1 MPNGIAYMIKRTMR
15 KTVMLRITK
24 DATLEVVAPL
34 RMKPAVIEQFVLEK
48 KEWVQ
53 KNIAK
58 QQQVMAERAAYGLEE
73 IFFLGKAYIVKPHEG
88 KKVLLLDDALL
99 VLNLPL
105 EERRKKVLQWY
116 KGQAKQI
123 LPRRAAVFAEKMGA
137 AYQAIKITS
146 AKTRWGSCTGKGNI
160 NFSWRLMAAPADAI
174 DYVVIHELAH
184 LRHMDHSEA
193 FWGEV
198 ETYCKNYKAMKTLL
212 KDVQERLIAQGW

>member
-1 MPNGIAYMIKRTMR
+1 MKKNMPYTIKRTIR

-34 RMKPAVIEQFVLEK
+34 GMKKAIIDQFIVDK
-48 KEWVQ
+48 MQWVQ

-58 QQQVMAERAAYGLEE
+58 QQQLNIERAAYGLEE
-73 IFFLGKAYIVKPHEG
+73 IFFLGKAYEVQIHDG
-88 KKVLLLDDALL
+88 KKVLLLEDALL
-99 VLNLPL
+99 IPAVPL
-105 EERRKKVLQWY
+105 EERRKKILQWY
-116 KGQAKQI
+116 KAQAKQI
-123 LPRRAAVFAEKMGA
+123 LPLRAVLFAEKMGA
-137 AYQAIKITS
+137 QYQTVKITS

-184 LRHMDHSEA
+184 LTHMDHSKA

-198 ETYCKNYKAMKTLL
+198 GAYCKNYKAMKAVL
-212 KDVQERLIAQGW
+212 KDVQEKLIAQGW